1 MISAY
6 VPVLVHLTLAVLL
19 AVALLGLH
27 RLAGGRRPTLEKSLP
42 YESGVWPIGGAQE
55 RVPIRYYLVAMLF
68 ILFDIEIVFFYP
80 WAVLVRELG
89 IPGLVEMFT
98 FLAVLGTGY
107 VYLLKRR
114 ALEWE

>member
-1 MISAY
+1 MMSGY

-19 AVALLGLH
+19 AVTLLGLH
-27 RLAGGRRPTLEKSLP
+27 RVVGVRRPTLEKMLP
-42 YESGVWPIGGAQE
+42 YESGVWPIGDARE
-55 RVPIRYYLVAMLF
+55 RIPIRYYLVAMLF
-68 ILFDIEIVFFYP
+68 ILFDVEIVFLYP

-89 IPGLVEMFT
+89 AAGLAEMFT
-98 FLAVLGTGY
+98 FLAVLVIGY

>member
-68 ILFDIEIVFFYP
+68 ILFDIEIVFLYP
-80 WAVLVRELG
+80 
-89 IPGLVEMFT
+89 
-98 FLAVLGTGY
+98 LAVILHALAWFGFVEFLFFIVILALAY
-107 VYLLKRR
+107 VYVWRKG
-114 ALEWE
+114 ALDWQ